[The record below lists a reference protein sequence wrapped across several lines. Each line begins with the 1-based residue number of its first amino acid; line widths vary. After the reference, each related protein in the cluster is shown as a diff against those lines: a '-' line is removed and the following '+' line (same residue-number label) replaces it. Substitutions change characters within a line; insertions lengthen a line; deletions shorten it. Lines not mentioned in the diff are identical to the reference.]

1 LHNVEKRIMIAV
13 VAVLGSIVLQL
24 PIVQAQ
30 ASTFV
35 IASLSTSNIAT
46 ARSVTYSCDFINQWT
61 AQRHPSLYPTQD
73 ARWSPPLIVAHNRS
87 VTLWANDTL
96 ATAGVEDLA
105 EVRSSWLRPQKIRR
119 LFS

>member
-1 LHNVEKRIMIAV
+1 MIAV
-13 VAVLGSIVLQL
+13 IAAFCLVAMLV
-24 PIVQAQ
+24 PMVQAQ
-30 ASTFV
+30 AGTFV
-35 IASLSTSNIAT
+35 IASLSASNIAT
-46 ARSVTYSCDFINQWT
+46 TRSVTYSCDFINQWT

-105 EVRSSWLRPQKIRR
+105 EVRSSC
-119 LFS
+119 